1 MKKLFAYAVM
11 VIALIAGIAMITRF
25 LPSSAAIISIEAFS
39 LLILVS
45 ILLFLVHKI
54 YEKTLEK
61 INCIMV
67 LAIVYAVII
76 ANSIIG
82 IRYYSIEWAFL
93 VFALAGVI
101 FYDFRIDSRFM
112 VLPALLLLGYVP
124 FLLIGKQDKI
134 AETAAIYVYYFLV
147 IGIAMQFAEYIKKN
161 ELKFE
166 FDIVAKKFLLRIKWT
181 NLLILFGLA
190 NIGIILLNRVKY
202 LELEKWTL
210 IYIYV
215 LILIAYASAS
225 FIKKNIRN
233 ENSQ

>member
-1 MKKLFAYAVM
+1 MKKLFAYVIM
-11 VIALIAGIAMITRF
+11 VIVLIMGIAAITKF
-25 LPSSAAIISIEAFS
+25 LPASTAIISIEAFS
-39 LLILVS
+39 LLILMF

-61 INCIMV
+61 INCVMV
-67 LAIVYAVII
+67 LAVVYVIII

-93 VFALAGVI
+93 AFALAGVV

-112 VLPALLLLGYVP
+112 ILPALLLLGYVP

-147 IGIAMQFAEYIKKN
+147 IGVAMQFAEYIKKS

-166 FDIVAKKFLLRIKWT
+166 FDAAAKKFLLKVKWT

-190 NIGIILLNRVKY
+190 NIVVILLNRIKY